1 MAQLFWR
8 RFVNVLFWV
17 FHNYLH
23 LEKGMAPHLNKFE
36 SSSPKDALCQVWLKL
51 AQLFWRRRFLIF
63 VNVFLLFCNYIPLKK
78 DVVLHLNKQE
88 SPSPKDALIQVCMVE
103 SGLMVL
109 KRKMKMWKV
118 DNNDEDNGRQTNCD
132 QKKLTWTFG
141 SGELIKNVKDL
152 IRMHNF
158 NPL

>member
-1 MAQLFWR
+1 MNFEVCQYILTIISPWKRAWPLIWT
-8 RFVNVLFWV
+8 NL
-17 FHNYLH
+17 NPLH
-23 LEKGMAPHLNKFE
+23 PC
-36 SSSPKDALCQVWLKL
+36 KDALCQDWLKL

-88 SPSPKDALIQVCMVE
+88 SPSPKDALIQICMVE
-103 SGLMVL
+103 IGLMVL
-109 KRKMKMWKV
+109 KMKMKMWKV
-118 DNNDEDNGRQTNCD
+118 DNNDDDNGRQTNCD